1 MRDQRAYWDRE
12 AGRKTFTHPLDPDW
26 LDTFIPQAARVL
38 DYGCGYGR
46 SLAELVS
53 LGYSDVVGM
62 DPSPAMVE
70 RGRRTF
76 PGLDL
81 RVIEALPTAEA
92 DASFD
97 AVLLLAVLT
106 CIPGDRDQ
114 DAVMGEVRRLL
125 RPGGTLYISDMPL
138 QADGRNLARYA
149 RDAPRFGAYGVFETD
164 DGAIVRHH
172 DGRRLAAL
180 MAGFEVIATTN
191 TSIST
196 MNGHAATGV
205 QVLAHTAPPGG
216 RDHPV
221 VQSGATLGS
230 PMPRGKVDGTSGPS
244 QPSSGVFHRP
254 VRSVVGA

>member
-1 MRDQRAYWDRE
+1 MQDQRAYWDRE
-12 AGRKTFTHPLDPDW
+12 AGRKTFTHPLNRGW
-26 LDTFIPQAARVL
+26 LDTFVPQTARVL

-46 SLAELVS
+46 SLAELAFF
-53 LGYSDVVGM
+53 GYSGTVGM

-81 RVIEALPTAEA
+81 RVVKDIPTGEI

-106 CIPGDRDQ
+106 CIPGDREQ

-138 QADGRNLARYA
+138 QTDGRNLARYA
-149 RDAPRFGAYGVFETD
+149 RDAPRFGTYGVFETD

-172 DGRRLAAL
+172 EGQRLEAL
-180 MAGFEVIATTN
+180 LAGFEVVATAT

-205 QVLAHTAPPGG
+205 QVLAH
-216 RDHPV
+216 
-221 VQSGATLGS
+221 
-230 PMPRGKVDGTSGPS
+230 
-244 QPSSGVFHRP
+244 HRI
-254 VRSVVGA
+254 

>member
-1 MRDQRAYWDRE
+1 MQDQRAYWDRE
-12 AGRKTFTHPLDPDW
+12 AGRKTFTHLLNRGW
-26 LDTFIPQAARVL
+26 LDTFVPRTARVL

-46 SLAELVS
+46 SLAELAS
-53 LGYSDVVGM
+53 LGYSDTVGM
-62 DPSPAMVE
+62 DFSPAMVE
-70 RGRRTF
+70 RGRHTF

-81 RVIEALPTAEA
+81 RVVEALPTTEA

-138 QADGRNLARYA
+138 QKDGRNLARYA
-149 RDAPRFGAYGVFETD
+149 PEAPRFGAYGIFET

-172 DGRRLAAL
+172 DGRRLETL
-180 MAGFEVIATTN
+180 LAGFEVVATAN

-205 QVLAHTAPPGG
+205 QVLAHTATPCG
-216 RDHPV
+216 RAHLV
-221 VQSGATLGS
+221 VAVS
-230 PMPRGKVDGTSGPS
+230 
-244 QPSSGVFHRP
+244 F
-254 VRSVVGA
+254 

>member
-1 MRDQRAYWDRE
+1 MTDVERQTHSE
-12 AGRKTFTHPLDPDW
+12 ISIFEVAGRLIRGWLGTFVPRT
-26 LDTFIPQAARVL
+26 ARVL

-46 SLAELVS
+46 SLAELAS
-53 LGYSDVVGM
+53 LGYSDMVGM
-62 DPSPAMVE
+62 DYSPAMVE

-81 RVIEALPTAEA
+81 RVVRALPTAEA

-106 CIPGDRDQ
+106 FMPDGRDQ
-114 DAVMGEVRRLL
+114 DAVMDEVRRLL

-138 QADGRNLARYA
+138 QTNDRNLARYA
-149 RDAPRFGAYGVFETD
+149 WEAPRFGAYGIFETD

-172 DGRRLAAL
+172 DGRRLETL
-180 MAGFEVIATTN
+180 LAGFEVVATAS

-205 QVLAHTAPPGG
+205 QVLAHTAASCG
-216 RDHPV
+216 RAHLAI
-221 VQSGATLGS
+221 ATS
-230 PMPRGKVDGTSGPS
+230 
-244 QPSSGVFHRP
+244 F
-254 VRSVVGA
+254 

>member
-1 MRDQRAYWDRE
+1 MQDQQAYWDRE
-12 AGRKTFTHPLDPDW
+12 AGRKTFTHPLNQGW
-26 LDTFIPQAARVL
+26 LDTFVPRTARVL

-46 SLAELVS
+46 SLAELAS
-53 LGYSDVVGM
+53 LGYSDMVEM
-62 DPSPAMVE
+62 DYSPAMVE

-81 RVIEALPTAEA
+81 RVVRALPTAEA

-138 QADGRNLARYA
+138 QKDGRNLARYA
-149 RDAPRFGAYGVFETD
+149 PEAPRFGAYGIFET

-172 DGRRLAAL
+172 DGRRLETL
-180 MAGFEVIATTN
+180 LAGFEVVATAN

-205 QVLAHTAPPGG
+205 QVLAHTATPCG
-216 RDHPV
+216 RAHLV
-221 VQSGATLGS
+221 VAVS
-230 PMPRGKVDGTSGPS
+230 
-244 QPSSGVFHRP
+244 F
-254 VRSVVGA
+254 